1 MFTGKWL
8 LDILS
13 EVPFAGTEFGLCAG
27 QYVSPTCP
35 DHLCTLMEEMILLLV
50 KRNILHALHY

>member
-8 LDILS
+8 LDILP
-13 EVPFAGTEFGLCAG
+13 EVSFAGTEFGLCAG
-27 QYVSPTCP
+27 VYVSPACP
-35 DHLCTLMEEMILLLV
+35 DHLCTSVEKIILLLV

>member
-1 MFTGKWL
+1 MFYGEWL

-13 EVPFAGTEFGLCAG
+13 EVPFTGTEFGLCAG

-35 DHLCTLMEEMILLLV
+35 DHLCTLKGEIILLLV
-50 KRNILHALHY
+50 KKNI